1 MLCKAVLITFL
12 HYTAGASMHIALKL
26 CRVCRIYNAQLLTLD
41 VTKIW
46 SSCRGIKSR
55 LTQLGWNRKKVL
67 WKDLWRFK
75 ASLLYLGDL
84 VFHGQDFLCSK
95 NLEFNRAEIDEAH
108 VPLLTGL
115 LMENEVTSTVR
126 IINHRLSKFF
136 DIPLQDVL
144 ADKLDVELRG
154 RDMGQPSSS

>member
-55 LTQLGWNRKKVL
+55 LTQLIWKKNSYE
-67 WKDLWRFK
+67 KTCEDLKQVYPRE
-75 ASLLYLGDL
+75 D
-84 VFHGQDFLCSK
+84 VT
-95 NLEFNRAEIDEAH
+95 AEVGI
-108 VPLLTGL
+108 
-115 LMENEVTSTVR
+115 
-126 IINHRLSKFF
+126 
-136 DIPLQDVL
+136 
-144 ADKLDVELRG
+144 
-154 RDMGQPSSS
+154 